1 MRATEDL
8 AQYAEM
14 QQLTEADELLTEL
27 LGAIFASRQAP
38 PPGERTAS
46 GNPAGAAMRNSVRP
60 GEQGSSR
67 RGPLPT

>member
-14 QQLTEADELLTEL
+14 QQLTEANELLTEL

-46 GNPAGAAMRNSVRP
+46 GNRAGAAMLNLMWP